1 MMPGEKTTR
10 LRVLDRQA
18 GRLDRSLERF
28 RQIDGRFFWLRLS
41 ALLAG
46 GLATFLAYLTGS
58 FWTVL
63 GAILLFTALFSVVVH
78 FHRRLDRAGRR
89 FRLARQLVSQQ
100 AARARLNWEAIPAGG
115 LPGGSETLRN
125 SSEERSPLDGG
136 AHASST
142 HPFASDL
149 NLYGERS
156 LHQLLD
162 TAFSQGGSR
171 RLLGWLLAPSPKPG
185 LIEERQ
191 GMVSELLA
199 LSGFRRRLALS
210 SGLVSSGE
218 EAERWDGEVV
228 LRWLG
233 LPPTWAG
240 AARPAKPSNQATSG
254 GPGPAHDPENGSP
267 HGTPHALRPFL
278 LYLGALAL
286 LNLLLFALFLLDL
299 VPPFWILSFAVYFVS
314 YAYKYRDLG
323 ETFDE
328 AYDLS
333 RSLERFRA
341 VLVFLERYP
350 YRPRSRLAELCA
362 PFWSPSRR
370 PSRRL
375 RAILAIASAASLKM
389 NPFIWLALN
398 ALVPWDMYFAH
409 RLEGF
414 KVELRSLLP
423 AWLEAWY
430 ELEALVS
437 LANFAYLNPE
447 YYFPEVLEAPP
458 TGGPVFTA
466 QDLGHPLL
474 PASVKVCNDFTLERL
489 GQAAIVTG
497 SNMSGKSTFLRT
509 LGVNLALAYAG
520 APVNAAAL
528 RTVPFRL
535 FTSIAVSDSLADGI
549 SYFYAEVRRLRALLD
564 SLAAAEG
571 PPVFYLIDEIFRG
584 TNNRE
589 RQIGSRAFVRA
600 LVGGR
605 GAGVISTHDLELV
618 HLADELP
625 GVINYHFREEVQDAR
640 LAFDYRLRPGPSPT
654 TNALR
659 IMAMEGLPVQVE
671 G

>member
-1 MMPGEKTTR
+1 MMAGEKTAR

-28 RQIDGRFFWLRLS
+28 GKIDGRFFWLRLS
-41 ALLAG
+41 VLLAG

-58 FWTVL
+58 FWAVL

-78 FHRRLDRAGRR
+78 FHRRLDRASRR

-100 AARARLNWEAIPAGG
+100 AARARLDWEAIPAGG
-115 LPGGSETLRN
+115 LPGGSETLR
-125 SSEERSPLDGG
+125 SFSEGRSPPEGG
-136 AHASST
+136 AQDSFT

-162 TAFSQGGSR
+162 TAFSRGGSR
-171 RLLGWLLAPSPKPG
+171 RLLAWLLASNPEPG
-185 LIEERQ
+185 LIRERQ

-218 EAERWDGEVV
+218 EAGRWDGEVV

-233 LPPTWAG
+233 LPSTWAG
-240 AARPAKPSNQATSG
+240 AARPARPSNQAPSG
-254 GPGPAHDPENGSP
+254 GPGPDHSPENGAS
-267 HGTPHALRPFL
+267 HALRPFL
-278 LYLGALAL
+278 LWLGALAL

-299 VPPFWILSFAVYFVS
+299 VPAFWILSFAVYFVS

-350 YRPRSRLAELCA
+350 YRPGSRLAELCA

-375 RAILAIASAASLKM
+375 RAILGIASAASLKM

-414 KVELRSLLP
+414 KEELRSLLP

-430 ELEALVS
+430 ELEALTS

-447 YYFPEVLEAPP
+447 YHFPEVLEALPP
-458 TGGPVFTA
+458 GGPVFTA
-466 QDLGHPLL
+466 QELGHPLL
-474 PASVKVCNDFTLERL
+474 PVSDKVCNDFTLERL

-509 LGVNLALAYAG
+509 LGVNLVLAYAG
-520 APVNAAAL
+520 APVNAADL

-564 SLAAAEG
+564 ALSAADG

-605 GAGVISTHDLELV
+605 GVGVISTHDLELV

-625 GVINYHFREEVQDAR
+625 GVINLHFREEVQDAR

-659 IMAMEGLPVQVE
+659 IMALEGLPVQVE